1 MKSGD
6 SREGSL
12 RIFLLVCY
20 SAEGG
25 EIYIFSPNY
34 YCFLICQIMSHRKDT
49 NDYSSL
55 PISSYLEL
63 QPQTDSSKSLGI
75 PSFDEA
81 EVYLGSKVDNDDDD
95 LEIDVDNYPL
105 VVMGPNHVSG
115 SGVPGAVF
123 NLTTTVI
130 GAGIMALPA
139 TMKVLGVVLGIIM
152 IIIMGVLSEI
162 SVELLVRFSVLCKA
176 SSYGEV
182 VQHAM
187 GRPARILSEICIIVN
202 NAGVLVVY
210 LIIMGDVMS
219 GSVHH
224 LGVFDQLM
232 GNGVWDQRKLV
243 ILVIMVVFLAPLCSL
258 DKIDSL
264 SLTSA
269 ASVALAVMF
278 VVVAFTVAFIKLVE
292 GRIDAPRMVP
302 DLSSKTAI
310 LDLLVVIPIM
320 TNAYVCHFNVQPIY
334 NELEQRSPQKMNRIG
349 RITTVLCILV
359 YASTAVSGY
368 LLFGKDTES
377 DVLTNFDKDLGIRFS
392 LALNYIVRVGYIL
405 HLILVFPVIHFS
417 LRQTVD
423 ALVFEASPPLLES
436 RKRSLGLTAV
446 LLILIYIG
454 STMIP
459 NIWTAF
465 KFTGATTAVSL
476 GFIFP
481 SIIALRLSH
490 QGDLSRGEWI
500 LSWLM
505 LVLALTVSIVGVV
518 GNVYSLE
525 SLTSCFSFSFKAML
539 NYSNLSL
546 LQYHHSLIWLIPGV
560 RDQTIIV
567 T

>member
-1 MKSGD
+1 
-6 SREGSL
+6 
-12 RIFLLVCY
+12 
-20 SAEGG
+20 
-25 EIYIFSPNY
+25 
-34 YCFLICQIMSHRKDT
+34 MSHKKDT

-63 QPQTDSSKSLGI
+63 QPQNESSKPLKK

-81 EVYLGSKVDNDDDD
+81 DVYLGSKVDGDEDDD
-95 LEIDVDNYPL
+95 LEIDIENYPL
-105 VVMGPNHVSG
+105 VVMGPNHG

-123 NLTTTVI
+123 NLTTTII

-139 TMKVLGVVLGIIM
+139 TMKVLGMVLGIVL
-152 IIIMGVLSEI
+152 IILMGILSEI

-202 NAGVLVVY
+202 NAGVMVVY

-219 GSVHH
+219 GSAHH

-232 GNGVWDQRKLV
+232 GDGVWDQRKLV
-243 ILVIMVVFLAPLCSL
+243 VFVVMVVFLAPLCSL

-269 ASVALAVMF
+269 ASVALAVLF
-278 VVVAFTVAFIKLVE
+278 VIIAFTVAFIKLVE
-292 GRIDAPRMVP
+292 GRIDTPRMLP

-310 LDLLVVIPIM
+310 MDLLVVIPIM

-334 NELEQRSPQKMNRIG
+334 NELHQRSPQKMNRIG
-349 RITTVLCILV
+349 RLTTILCILV

-368 LLFGKDTES
+368 LLFGNDTED
-377 DVLTNFDKDLGIRFS
+377 DVLTNFDQDLGIRFS
-392 LALNYIVRVGYIL
+392 PALNYIVRIGYIL

-423 ALVFEASPPLLES
+423 ELVFEGSPPLSES
-436 RKRSLGLTAV
+436 RKRSLGLTAI

-481 SIIALRLSH
+481 SLVALRLRH
-490 QGDLSRGEWI
+490 QGDLSLGEWL

-505 LVLALTVSIVGVV
+505 LVLAVTVSIVGVV
-518 GNVYSLE
+518 GNIYSLE
-525 SLTSCFSFSFKAML
+525 SKS
-539 NYSNLSL
+539 
-546 LQYHHSLIWLIPGV
+546 
-560 RDQTIIV
+560 
-567 T
+567 

>member
-1 MKSGD
+1 
-6 SREGSL
+6 
-12 RIFLLVCY
+12 
-20 SAEGG
+20 
-25 EIYIFSPNY
+25 
-34 YCFLICQIMSHRKDT
+34 MSHRN
-49 NDYSSL
+49 NDSNYTSIPVS
-55 PISSYLEL
+55 SSYLEL
-63 QPQTDSSKSLGI
+63 QPHHHSSNSFQRL
-75 PSFDEA
+75 SFDDGGGF
-81 EVYLGSKVDNDDDD
+81 LGSKVVVNDNDDDD
-95 LEIDVDNYPL
+95 DDDVDLEIDIDNYPL
-105 VVMGPNHVSG
+105 VIGPNPNYG

-123 NLTTTVI
+123 NLTTTII
-130 GAGIMALPA
+130 GAGLMALPA
-139 TMKVLGVVLGIIM
+139 TMKVLGVVVGIVL
-152 IIIMGVLSEI
+152 IILMGILSEI

-182 VQHAM
+182 VQEAM
-187 GRPARILSEICIIVN
+187 GRPARILSEICIILN

-232 GNGVWDQRKLV
+232 GNGVWDQRKIV
-243 ILVIMVVFLAPLCSL
+243 ILVVMVVFLAPLCSL

-278 VVVAFTVAFIKLVE
+278 VVVTFTVASIKLVE
-292 GRIDAPRMVP
+292 GKIDAPRMVP
-302 DLSSKTAI
+302 DFSSKKAI

-334 NELEQRSPQKMNRIG
+334 NELEGRSPQKMNRVG
-349 RITTVLCILV
+349 RFTTILCILV
-359 YASTAVSGY
+359 YAATALSGY
-368 LLFGKDTES
+368 LLFGEDTES

-392 LALNYIVRVGYIL
+392 SALNYIVRVGYVL

-423 ALVFEASPPLLES
+423 TLVFEGSPPLAES
-436 RKRSLGLTAV
+436 RKRSLGLTAI

-454 STMIP
+454 CTMIP

-481 SIIALRLSH
+481 PLVAIRLSH
-490 QGDLSRGEWI
+490 KWDLSYVEWF

-505 LVLALTVSIVGVV
+505 LVLAVTVSIVGVI

-525 SLTSCFSFSFKAML
+525 SKS
-539 NYSNLSL
+539 
-546 LQYHHSLIWLIPGV
+546 
-560 RDQTIIV
+560 
-567 T
+567 